1 MRAGHDAPVRFSLSL
16 PLLRDLSSPD
26 PFRETFELARI
37 AEEAGFETAT
47 IGHHHF
53 MPGNMADPLT
63 FLMAVAARTDA
74 LRVATGIF
82 QLPVHNPVRVAEQVA
97 TIDQVSGGRVS
108 LGVGLGW
115 WPLEYEVH
123 GSVFRERGARMEE
136 ALQILRLVWQGEET
150 SFEGRFWS
158 FPTLTVHPRPVQQP
172 NPPLWVAGV
181 VDAAIDRA
189 ARLGDAWLC
198 GPVQSISKAES
209 MVGVYRDACARH
221 DRAPEWILRRYAWI
235 APTRAEVE
243 DDVLPAYVDGLMEHW
258 RESVEEDEERALF
271 ARIDAGEHVPAAEI
285 ADERLLWGSPD
296 DVVAQI
302 ERYRARTGAD
312 HVHAAFGAGLPGK
325 GQASM
330 GDFETQAAMIRLYGQ
345 EVIPAFS

>member
-1 MRAGHDAPVRFSLSL
+1 VRFSLSL
-16 PLLRDLSSPD
+16 PLLRDLTSPD
-26 PFRETFELARI
+26 PFGETFELARI
-37 AEEAGFETAT
+37 AEAEGFDTAT

-63 FLMAVAARTDA
+63 FLTAVAARTDR
-74 LRVATGIF
+74 LRVGTGIF

-97 TIDQVSGGRVS
+97 TIDQVSGGRIS

-123 GSVFRERGARMEE
+123 GSSFKDRGARMEE
-136 ALQILRLVWQGEET
+136 ALEILRLVWTKEDA

-158 FPTLTVHPRPVQQP
+158 FPELTVHPRPLQQP
-172 NPPLWVAGV
+172 HPPLWVAGV
-181 VDAAIDRA
+181 ADVAIDRA

-209 MVGVYRDACARH
+209 MLATYRDACARH
-221 DRAPEWILRRYAWI
+221 ATTPSWILRRYAWI

-243 DDVLPAYVDGLMEHW
+243 HDVLPAYVDGLMVHW
-258 RESVEEDEERALF
+258 RESVEDEEEKALF
-271 ARIDAGEHVPAAEI
+271 ARIDAGEKVTPAEI
-285 ADERLLWGSPD
+285 ADDRLLWGSPD
-296 DVVAQI
+296 DVIAQI
-302 ERYRARTGAD
+302 ERYVATTGAD
-312 HVHAAFGAGLPGK
+312 HVHAAFGAGLPG
-325 GQASM
+325 GTSDRASM
-330 GDFETQAAMIRLYGQ
+330 GEFETHAEMIRIFGR